1 MPPFR
6 VHVPATSAN
15 LGPGFDTLGL
25 ALNLWNETTFET
37 GAARFRLVIEGEGA
51 DTLPTDK
58 SNAIYTAFAATYAAA
73 RQTPPAGVHI
83 HCLNSIPLGAGL
95 GSSAASALTGI
106 LAANHLLNE
115 VFDRAQVIA
124 LAAGMEGHPD
134 NAAPAMLGGLTISA
148 PGRNGPLTRRAASPD
163 LPVVVVIPDFR
174 LPTRKARRALPDS
187 YSRADAVAS
196 VGRAAL
202 VVEALRANDRALLAE
217 AMADSLHQPYRL
229 PLIPG
234 AAEALAAAQ
243 ALGAAAALSGAGPG
257 VIAFPPAAPQPVAE
271 AMQAAFAAAG
281 NTSRALFLHT
291 SPDGARVKPAG

>member
-1 MPPFR
+1 MNPFR

-37 GAARFRLVIEGEGA
+37 GAARFRLDIEGEGA
-51 DTLPTDK
+51 QSLPTDK
-58 SNAIYTAFAATYAAA
+58 TNAIYAAFATTYAAA
-73 RQTPPAGVHI
+73 KQTPPAGVHI
-83 HCLNSIPLGAGL
+83 HCLNRIPLGAGL
-95 GSSAASALTGI
+95 GSSAAAALTGI

-115 VFDRAQVIA
+115 VFDRGQVIA
-124 LAAGMEGHPD
+124 LATELEGHPD
-134 NAAPAMLGGLTISA
+134 NVAPAMLGGLTISA
-148 PGRNGPLTRRAASPD
+148 AGRNGPLTRRAASPD
-163 LPVVVVIPDFR
+163 LSLVVVIPDFR
-174 LPTRKARRALPDS
+174 LATKKARRALPDS

-234 AAEALAAAQ
+234 AAQALAAAQ

-257 VIAFPPAAPQPVAE
+257 VIAFPPADPQPVAR
-271 AMQAAFAAAG
+271 AMQAAFTAAG
-281 NTSRALFLHT
+281 KASRALFLHT
-291 SPDGARVKPAG
+291 SADGARVKPAE